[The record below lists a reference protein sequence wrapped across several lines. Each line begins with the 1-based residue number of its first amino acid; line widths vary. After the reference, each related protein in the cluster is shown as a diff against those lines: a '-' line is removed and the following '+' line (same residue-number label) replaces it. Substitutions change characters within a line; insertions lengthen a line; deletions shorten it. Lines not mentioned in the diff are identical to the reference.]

1 MGPSC
6 NCCWCWKRKP
16 TERAPPNPSVS
27 PCTSP
32 SQDLVTTSINPS
44 TDSPNQI
51 VISSTQTSSTT
62 PHPPSSSKKP
72 TESAPPNPP
81 VNPCTSSSQD
91 LVTTSIN
98 PSTHSPNQLQMV
110 ISSTQPS
117 STAPHPPP
125 SSKKPPRTLEEVIS
139 NFQEIDI
146 KSQGDGFIKA
156 IEDNLK
162 TAQKR
167 TTDTPSTSSSHT
179 DKPSNWASIIQSG
192 GTFLKFVNDHTE
204 KIKIDTKDS
213 SFQLGEATKIVG
225 NILEQ
230 IGQLHWAVAGL
241 SMVGYLVSKCAK
253 VSQNRIECV
262 ELLQQMI
269 KLVSHI
275 TKLNIFIKE
284 EKVKFEEAF
293 QYIIEGSLCCASQQQ
308 SGKFFSFL
316 KSSVNS
322 EKLSGIRT
330 KISELYMDLNLTATT
345 KVLDETLQQKTVTKQ
360 ILRQKTVRK
369 EILPQVFPE
378 GTVGIE
384 GQVKAV
390 NELLDMEN
398 MEDCSSFAVVI
409 WGLGGIGKTTLAK
422 AVVSTVDRNRYN
434 YARIE
439 LDLDSGKNN
448 YKEMQQQILKDAFP
462 SYEEGRKIDL
472 RNDEDGREHLTQA
485 YKSGAEKPVFLYIDN
500 ALHIKDLEKILP
512 ENLRGLPQNSRILVT
527 TRILIVTDVLQ
538 ERGLQRKDYPV
549 KTLSHHHALTIL
561 CNDPAIRHDYKDDL
575 ERIVKLCSGIPLVLK
590 IVGAHLRKQEY
601 KADRCTQILEALHTG
616 QKIKE
621 KDLSNCLFDFVYSK
635 LEESTQEAFLD
646 ICCFFH
652 QNWLRQVEYIVGAEE
667 VAFLVD
673 AALITTVMKW
683 GEEYLS
689 VHDIIRS
696 IGCTMSKSSRITDDD
711 SWFEA
716 EKDEAKMKGIKGIW
730 LNNEDCMLE
739 KRHLRSMKDTLRI
752 LRWKGSIDVHAT
764 DAVALPELR
773 FLYTT
778 SNNICGLNVETLEKL
793 RFLGVF
799 NLSIKEG
806 DHLKARAEI
815 EAQHLS
821 KIVPNSSLE
830 ELILYFKG
838 GETEEFMPSSGGE
851 SCDEEIDSSNKE
863 QESFNEKH
871 NKTIN
876 AFNKFLQGLN
886 RLKHLW
892 LMNCGFL
899 CEFPEQVC
907 RLPQLATLRIEGCD
921 ELEYLP
927 ESFGQLTTLRRL
939 ELRGCRSL
947 KELPFTF
954 SNLKSLEYLR
964 LLNCDNLESDIC
976 QRDDNIKIVK
986 KSEHNCDNCHEDK
999 KIEVIIF

>member
-44 TDSPNQI
+44 TDSPNRLQI
-51 VISSTQTSSTT
+51 
-62 PHPPSSSKKP
+62 
-72 TESAPPNPP
+72 
-81 VNPCTSSSQD
+81 
-91 LVTTSIN
+91 
-98 PSTHSPNQLQMV
+98 V

-117 STAPHPPP
+117 STAPHPP
-125 SSKKPPRTLEEVIS
+125 STSKKPLPTLQEVIS
-139 NFQEIDI
+139 SFQKIDI
-146 KSQGDGFIKA
+146 ESQGDDFIKA
-156 IEDNLK
+156 IEDFLR

-213 SFQLGEATKIVG
+213 SCQLGEATKIVG

-230 IGQLHWAVAGL
+230 IGQVHWAVAGL

-253 VSQNRIECV
+253 VSENRIECV

-293 QYIIEGSLCCASQQQ
+293 QYIIEGSLSCASQQQ
-308 SGKFFSFL
+308 PGKFFSFL

-330 KISELYMDLNLTATT
+330 KMSELYMDLNLTATT

-472 RNDEDGREHLTQA
+472 RNDEDGRENLTQA
-485 YKSGAEKPVFLYIDN
+485 YKSGAEKPMCFRNV
-500 ALHIKDLEKILP
+500 
-512 ENLRGLPQNSRILVT
+512 
-527 TRILIVTDVLQ
+527 
-538 ERGLQRKDYPV
+538 V

-635 LEESTQEAFLD
+635 LEESTQDAFLD

-652 QNWLRQVEYIVGAEE
+652 NNWPRRWVEYMVGAEE

-673 AALITTVMKW
+673 AALITTVMDEY
-683 GEEYLS
+683 EEEKEVEVLS

-696 IGCTMSKSSRITDDD
+696 IGCTMSKSSRITDED

-730 LNNEDCMLE
+730 LQKKDCRLE

-752 LRWKGSIDVHAT
+752 LSLSSDNEIVT
-764 DAVALPELR
+764 LQLPE
-773 FLYTT
+773 
-778 SNNICGLNVETLEKL
+778 
-793 RFLGVF
+793 
-799 NLSIKEG
+799 NLMCILAS
-806 DHLKARAEI
+806 I

-830 ELILYFKG
+830 ELILQG
-838 GETEEFMPSSGGE
+838 GEFCDEEIDSSLENVWQEMPSSGGE

-863 QESFNEKH
+863 RESFNE
-871 NKTIN
+871 IDSS
-876 AFNKFLQGLN
+876 NKFLQGLN
-886 RLKHLW
+886 KLKHLW
-892 LMNCGFL
+892 LMNCGSLKELPFTFSNL
-899 CEFPEQVC
+899 KSLEYLYLEVC
-907 RLPQLATLRIEGCD
+907 D
-921 ELEYLP
+921 KLEYLP

-939 ELRGCRSL
+939 ELTGCRSL

-954 SNLKSLEYLR
+954 SNLKSLEYLD
-964 LLNCDNLESDIC
+964 LEDCDNLESDIC
-976 QRDDNIKIVK
+976 QKDDIIKIVK
-986 KSEHNCDNCHEDK
+986 KSEHNCSNCHEDK
-999 KIEVIIF
+999 NLRVIGLM

>member
-16 TERAPPNPSVS
+16 TERAPPNPSV
-27 PCTSP
+27 
-32 SQDLVTTSINPS
+32 
-44 TDSPNQI
+44 
-51 VISSTQTSSTT
+51 
-62 PHPPSSSKKP
+62 
-72 TESAPPNPP
+72 
-81 VNPCTSSSQD
+81 NPCTSSSQD
-91 LVTTSIN
+91 LLTTSRN
-98 PSTHSPNQLQMV
+98 PSADSPNQLQIV

-117 STAPHPPP
+117 STAPQPP
-125 SSKKPPRTLEEVIS
+125 STSKKPLPTLQEVIS
-139 NFQEIDI
+139 SFQKIDI
-146 KSQGDGFIKA
+146 ESQGDDFIKA
-156 IEDNLK
+156 FEDFLR
-162 TAQKR
+162 TAQKP
-167 TTDTPSTSSSHT
+167 TTDTPSTSSPDT
-179 DKPSNWASIIQSG
+179 DKLSNWASIIQNG
-192 GTFLKFVNDHTE
+192 GDFLKFVNDHTE
-204 KIKIDTKDS
+204 KIKIDSKDS

-225 NILEQ
+225 DILEQ
-230 IGQLHWAVAGL
+230 IGQVHWAVAGL
-241 SMVGYLVSKCAK
+241 SMVGYLVSKCVK
-253 VSQNRIECV
+253 VSENRNECV

-275 TKLNIFIKE
+275 TKLKIHIKE
-284 EKVKFEEAF
+284 EKGKFEEAF
-293 QYIIEGSLCCASQQQ
+293 QYILEGSLSCASQLQ

-345 KVLDETLQQKTVTKQ
+345 KVLDETLQQKTVTKE

-398 MEDCSSFAVVI
+398 MEDCSSIAVVI

-462 SYEEGRKIDL
+462 SYEEGSKIDL
-472 RNDEDGREHLTQA
+472 RDDEDGREHLTQA
-485 YKSGAEKPVFLYIDN
+485 FKSGAEKPVFLYIDN
-500 ALHIKDLEKILP
+500 ALHIEHLEKILP

-527 TRILIVTDVLQ
+527 TRILKETDVLQ

-549 KTLSHHHALTIL
+549 KTLSHDHALTIL
-561 CNDPAIRHDYKDDL
+561 CNDTAIRDGMEDDL
-575 ERIVKLCSGIPLVLK
+575 ERIVKLCNGIPLVLK

-646 ICCFFH
+646 ICCFFRDD
-652 QNWLRQVEYIVGAEE
+652 WPRRWVEYIVGAEE

-673 AALITTVMKW
+673 AALITTVMDEYMV
-683 GEEYLS
+683 EEKLS
-689 VHDIIRS
+689 IHDIIRS

-730 LNNEDCMLE
+730 VENKDCRLE

-752 LRWKGSIDVHAT
+752 LMWKGSIDVHAT

-773 FLYTT
+773 CITAN
-778 SNNICGLNVETLEKL
+778 SDICGLNVETLKKL
-793 RFLGVF
+793 RFLGLF
-799 NLSIKEG
+799 ELSIKEG
-806 DHLKARAEI
+806 DHLKASPQYNNI
-815 EAQHLS
+815 HFS
-821 KIVPNSSLE
+821 
-830 ELILYFKG
+830 ILF
-838 GETEEFMPSSGGE
+838 
-851 SCDEEIDSSNKE
+851 
-863 QESFNEKH
+863 
-871 NKTIN
+871 
-876 AFNKFLQGLN
+876 
-886 RLKHLW
+886 
-892 LMNCGFL
+892 
-899 CEFPEQVC
+899 
-907 RLPQLATLRIEGCD
+907 
-921 ELEYLP
+921 
-927 ESFGQLTTLRRL
+927 
-939 ELRGCRSL
+939 
-947 KELPFTF
+947 
-954 SNLKSLEYLR
+954 
-964 LLNCDNLESDIC
+964 
-976 QRDDNIKIVK
+976 
-986 KSEHNCDNCHEDK
+986 
-999 KIEVIIF
+999 